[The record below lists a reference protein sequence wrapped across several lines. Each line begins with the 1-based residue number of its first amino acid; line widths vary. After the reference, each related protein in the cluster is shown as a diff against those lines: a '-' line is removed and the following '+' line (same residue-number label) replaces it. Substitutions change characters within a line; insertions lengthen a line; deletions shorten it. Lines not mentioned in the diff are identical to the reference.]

1 VKRRLI
7 FCLSLMLL
15 LAAASGE
22 VFGQKK
28 KYKDKRY
35 EPATRAT
42 VKDYEGKYVGVESSY
57 WIDIFVSPEGKLSI
71 NSYEGERRATLNDIK
86 LEGAIISAVKV
97 YEDGGSE
104 NFSGVF
110 ANRIL
115 NGQSAFGIIVDNVQV
130 KVSGVTLHGLF
141 YRLRE
146 ESLSHAPLPIETDA
160 RVARAEIE
168 ARYNEL
174 AEAVR
179 NKDFAAFQSLR
190 TEDFRALAHDGE
202 MQDNAQMAARARKLL
217 DRIQPPINVSNTIE
231 TFILLDNEA
240 IAIVHQNFSRMQ
252 KVEGVLHLI
261 ETSVRQREM
270 WVKTGEG
277 WKLKFVD
284 GVRDQQTF
292 VDGVEVQG

>member
-1 VKRRLI
+1 VKRGLI
-7 FCLSLMLL
+7 FCLSFILL
-15 LAAASGE
+15 LAASSGE
-22 VFGQKK
+22 VLGQKK
-28 KYKDKRY
+28 KHKEKRY
-35 EPATRAT
+35 EPATRPS

-57 WIDIFVSPEGKLSI
+57 WIEVFVSPEGKLTI
-71 NSYEGERRATLNDIK
+71 NSYEGERRASLSDIR

-104 NFSGVF
+104 SFSGVF
-110 ANRIL
+110 ANRLL
-115 NGQSAFGIIVDNVQV
+115 NDQSAFGIIVDNIQV
-130 KVSGVTLHGLF
+130 KISGLTLHGLF

-146 ESLSHAPLPIETDA
+146 ESAAHAPLPIETDA

-168 ARYNEL
+168 ARYTEL

-190 TEDFRALAHDGE
+190 TEDFRAWPHGGE
-202 MQDNAQMAARARKLL
+202 MQDSARMAARARSLL
-217 DRIQPPINVSNTIE
+217 DGIQPPINVSNTIE

-252 KVEGVLHLI
+252 KVSGVLHLV

-270 WVKTGEG
+270 WVKTVEG